1 MSETYTINADLRE
14 DVGKGASRRLRRTGK
29 IPAVIYGGDKPA
41 VALSLSHKDILHDA
55 AKESFYSSIMEV
67 KVTDGDNEQVVI
79 RDLQRH
85 PFKQHVLH
93 VDLLRVSATDVLRIS
108 VPLHFIG
115 GEVSPAGKA
124 PGVVIQHQVTELE
137 VAALPKDLPEFIEVD
152 LSELE
157 PGASVMLS
165 DVIAPEGVEFVE
177 RQAGDDE
184 HIMIANAIHIREDQG
199 SGAAAAAEAEALAEA
214 ELELGEVP
222 EGEEEGE
229 GEGEGEEAPEGEES
243 ERSEPEDKSGD

>member
-1 MSETYTINADLRE
+1 MAETYTINAELRE
-14 DVGKGASRRLRRTGK
+14 DVGKGASRRLRRIGK
-29 IPAVIYGGDKPA
+29 IPAVIYGGDKPP
-41 VALSLSHKDILHDA
+41 VSLSLSHKDILHDA
-55 AKESFYSSIMEV
+55 ANESFYSSIMEV
-67 KVTDGDNEQVVI
+67 NVTDGDSEQVVI

-152 LSELE
+152 LSRLE
-157 PGASVMLS
+157 AGGAVMLS
-165 DVIAPEGVEFVE
+165 EIKLPEGVEILA
-177 RQAGDDE
+177 RHAGDAVDT
-184 HIMIANAIHIREDQG
+184 MVANAIHISETQG
-199 SGAAAAAEAEALAEA
+199 TGAAAAAEAEALAEA

-222 EGEEEGE
+222 EGEEEGDD
-229 GEGEGEEAPEGEES
+229 EEAPEGEEAEDTES
-243 ERSEPEDKSGD
+243 EDKARE